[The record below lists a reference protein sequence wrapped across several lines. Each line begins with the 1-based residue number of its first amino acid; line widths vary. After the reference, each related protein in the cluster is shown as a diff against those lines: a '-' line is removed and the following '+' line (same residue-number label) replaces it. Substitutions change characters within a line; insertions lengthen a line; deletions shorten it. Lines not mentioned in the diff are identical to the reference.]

1 MVYDR
6 INGIYTQP
14 PPPPPKRNRQRKWR
28 CGERESKDGENEKV
42 KMGRKR
48 KWRWGEWE
56 SEDVEKEKVKM
67 GRKRKQRWGEWESKD
82 GEKEK
87 VKMGRMR
94 KWRCGERESEDGEKE
109 RVKKL
114 RNWTMRRKRSGRAS
128 DRLCLTVV
136 RTRDRTPI
144 SEYCQD
150 ERDVRVQWG
159 RAWRTRPVGRA
170 TCGTPPFLTQLCGTP
185 ISEHCQDE
193 RDVRVQWVIVAH
205 L

>member
-67 GRKRKQRWGEWESKD
+67 GRKREWRSWEIGQWGENGPDEQ
-82 GEKEK
+82 
-87 VKMGRMR
+87 VI
-94 KWRCGERESEDGEKE
+94 
-109 RVKKL
+109 
-114 RNWTMRRKRSGRAS
+114 AYI
-128 DRLCLTVV
+128 CLTVV

-170 TCGTPPFLTQLCGTP
+170 TCGTPPFLTQSCGTL